1 MKEKDAHPKLDA
13 AEGLGWS
20 LWSRREFLS
29 RMGGGIVV
37 AFTCGESFACA
48 EGQRSGRRQPEDF
61 NAYLLVGEDGR
72 VTCFTGKIEMG
83 QGVIT
88 SLPQMLADELGV
100 ALDTV
105 DIVMGDTDL
114 CPWDMGTFGSLTTRV
129 FGPQLRAAAA
139 EAREVLV
146 ELAAETLQVA
156 KDRLAVAN
164 GVVFDR
170 NRPETKVTYAQ
181 LTQGK
186 KVERHL
192 EEKPGVKPVSELEII
207 GKGFLR
213 RDSLEKVTGQAKYAG
228 DMRLPGM
235 LYAAIVRPP
244 AHGAKRTQVDTTA
257 VEAMED
263 VVVIKDG
270 DLIAVLHE
278 HPDGAKKALDQVK
291 AEFDVPEAEVDDRS
305 IFDHLLKVAPEARAV
320 EEGGDLA
327 AGEKDSSEIFEETY
341 YDGYVSHAPIET
353 HTAVANFEGDKVT
366 VWASTQAPFLVKDA
380 VVEALGMPPENVRV
394 VTPFVGGGFGGKVQG
409 RQAVEAARLAK
420 LSGKPV
426 QVAWSRAEEFFYDTF
441 RPAAVVKVKSGADG
455 DGRIHFWDYKVYFA
469 GRRGSEHIYDVPNHS
484 TLAYGEWGGA
494 PPGAHPFAVGAWRAP
509 ACNTNAFARE
519 SQIDIMASK
528 LGRDPVEF
536 RLENLTDERM
546 RRVLK
551 AAADKFGW
559 APAKSPSGRGLGVAC
574 GIDAD
579 TYVAFIA
586 EAVVDRET
594 GKVQVK
600 RVVCA
605 QDMGLVV
612 NPDGAKIQMEGCIT
626 MGMGYALSEE
636 IHFKGGTIDEDNF
649 DTYEIPRFSWLP
661 NIETVILDIKD
672 EPPHGGGEPAI
683 IGMGAVIANSIFDA
697 TGARLTMMPMTP
709 ERVRGALAKAESV

>member
-1 MKEKDAHPKLDA
+1 MKNKDEHPKLDA
-13 AEGLGWS
+13 AQRSEWS
-20 LWSRREFLS
+20 IWSRREFLS
-29 RMGGGIVV
+29 RVGGGIVV
-37 AFTCGESFACA
+37 VFTCGESFAFL
-48 EGQRSGRRQPEDF
+48 EGQRSGQRAPEDF
-61 NAYLLVGEDGR
+61 NAYLLIGEDGR

-105 DIVMGDTDL
+105 DMIMGDTDL

-139 EAREVLV
+139 EAREVLI
-146 ELAAETLQVA
+146 ELAAENLQVPT
-156 KDRLAVAN
+156 DRLAVTN

-170 NRPETKVTYAQ
+170 NSPETKVTYAQ
-181 LTQGK
+181 LTKGK
-186 KVERHL
+186 KIERHL
-192 EEKPGVKPVSELEII
+192 EGESAVKPVSELEII

-213 RDSLEKVTGQAKYAG
+213 RDSLEKVTGKAKYAG

-235 LYAAIVRPP
+235 LYAAILRPP
-244 AHGAKRTQVDTTA
+244 AHGATRTQVDTSA
-257 VEAMED
+257 AEAMED

-278 HPDGAKKALDQVK
+278 HPDGAKKALDQIK

-305 IFDHLLKVAPEARAV
+305 IFDHLLKVAPEPRAV

-327 AGEKDSSEIFEETY
+327 AGEKESTEIFEETY
-341 YDGYVSHAPIET
+341 TDGYVSHAPIEP

-366 VWASTQAPFLVKDA
+366 VWASTQAPFRVKEDVA
-380 VVEALGMPPENVRV
+380 EALGMPPENVRV

-420 LSGKPV
+420 ASGKPV

-455 DGRIHFWDYKVYFA
+455 NGRIHLWDYKVYFA
-469 GRRGSEHIYDVPNHS
+469 GRRGSEHIYDIPNHS

-519 SQIDIMASK
+519 SHIDIMASK

-536 RLENLTDERM
+536 RLENLKDERM

-559 APAKSPSGRGLGVAC
+559 TPAKSPSGRGLGVAC

-586 EAVVDRET
+586 EAGVDRET

-636 IHFKGGTIDEDNF
+636 IHFKGGTIHEENF

-661 NIETVILDIKD
+661 RIETVILDIKD
-672 EPPHGGGEPAI
+672 APPHGGGEPAI

-709 ERVRGALAKAESV
+709 ERVREALAKAESV